1 MIFNRKLGVFR
12 RGGNGLGKGED
23 QRGRSALD
31 WGVDNT
37 TWKREGSSINFSGGG
52 GFASARE
59 GAAQKSNGAASRA
72 NFAPR
77 AESVSEASREM
88 DDMGLRK
95 IGRSSRQTVAIGCKD
110 QVVAVA
116 GCWDKD

>member
-1 MIFNRKLGVFR
+1 MFR

-37 TWKREGSSINFSGGG
+37 TWKREGSSINFSW
-52 GFASARE
+52 FASSRE

-72 NFAPR
+72 NLAPR

-95 IGRSSRQTVAIGCKD
+95 IGRSSRQTVAVGCKD